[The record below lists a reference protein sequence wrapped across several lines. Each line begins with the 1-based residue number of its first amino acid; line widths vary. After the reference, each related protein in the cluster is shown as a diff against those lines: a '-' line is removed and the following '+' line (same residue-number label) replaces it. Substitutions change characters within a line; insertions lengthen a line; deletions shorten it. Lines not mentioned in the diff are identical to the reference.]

1 MFIRHNLTCNNGI
14 SKPFPFFNSK
24 LKASEGRPLT
34 SFYSKQQQHAVS
46 RTATE
51 MFDHRAPVCT
61 SEEAFNQL
69 HFCPVRDTL
78 KNRTPK
84 NVFIIL
90 ETSENWIGNLRTC
103 Q

>member
-1 MFIRHNLTCNNGI
+1 
-14 SKPFPFFNSK
+14 
-24 LKASEGRPLT
+24 
-34 SFYSKQQQHAVS
+34 
-46 RTATE
+46 

-84 NVFIIL
+84 NIFIIL